1 MTGGHRSG
9 VLAESHTP
17 AYLVT
22 MLLVVSVFMAL
33 GPATVGLV
41 APVWLLI
48 ALCMLP
54 GWLWVTASVVV
65 TAERVEIVNAFR
77 TISVPLIHVIRLEP
91 PADLTPYIVVTAY
104 GEFTM
109 GRLANGRDPGTNDE
123 EVAAAISAV
132 MSGRPG
138 KAPGEVARWRRR
150 RFGFLDWVVALS
162 AWAGALVQAWL
173 IVTGS

>member
-1 MTGGHRSG
+1 
-9 VLAESHTP
+9 
-17 AYLVT
+17 
-22 MLLVVSVFMAL
+22 MLLVVSVSMAL
-33 GPATVGLV
+33 GPAAAGLV

-54 GWLWVTASVVV
+54 GWLSWTPRVVV
-65 TAERVEIVNAFR
+65 TETQVEIVNAFR
-77 TISVPLIHVIRLEP
+77 TISVPLNHVIRLEP
-91 PADLTPYIVVTAY
+91 PADPFVVVTAY

-138 KAPGEVARWRRR
+138 KAPGEVGRWRRR

-162 AWAGALVQAWL
+162 AWAGALIQVWL
-173 IVTGS
+173 IFTSA